1 MVSLIAMNGKC
12 CPNKGTAFQQELSV
26 YDMLIKENWL
36 KELVEHIRKG
46 DDEAKKKTME
56 GLKKS
61 ASYARHQL
69 AARMNLRNT
78 PELTFIL
85 DNSIEYGAAM
95 SKRIDDL
102 VEREAKKRQITENK
116 EVKERLT
123 DKDFERSACLSERL
137 SAANVKSA
145 RPKSSMSMCSRKTTH
160 APSTMCATRTD
171 RAALP
176 SSSAST

>member
-1 MVSLIAMNGKC
+1 MRKNSVKNIRINSEVQREMSLILREDLKDPRIHPM
-12 CPNKGTAFQQELSV
+12 TSV
-26 YDMLIKENWL
+26 MAVEVTPDL
-36 KELVEHIRKG
+36 KFAKIFVSVLG

-116 EVKERLT
+116 EVKE
-123 DKDFERSACLSERL
+123 
-137 SAANVKSA
+137 
-145 RPKSSMSMCSRKTTH
+145 
-160 APSTMCATRTD
+160 
-171 RAALP
+171 
-176 SSSAST
+176 